1 MIMQNLT
8 FISICGAALI
18 ALGGGAQANDAAY
31 DRASVEID
39 LFKPTLSSAAMFGLD
54 AGATANAAG
63 FIRTSAAPGRV
74 APLPPGRPILHS
86 FDTVA
91 DCAEADL
98 EIERRLADIDD
109 LAAAPRMAELERFWR
124 ASYVAPKSVA
134 LGQPVP
140 PLFLERVPADLN
152 DDLDVARKKRGFV
165 LMMLPHILQTNA
177 EIAAERAAV
186 KSALERIDG
195 PGGLNLVEFDWL
207 AAKFQKYGVKDYDAK
222 TLLARIDA
230 IPPALAI
237 AQAAKETGWGN
248 SRFAHAGNAMYGQ
261 WTWDPSHKG
270 IVPRARSAGKTH
282 RVRAFDSLLDATRA
296 YALNI
301 NTHGAYGKLREL
313 RLELR
318 RRGRTP
324 TGIELSRALDKYA
337 EIGKRYGKALR
348 RIIQRNGLTRLNDAR
363 LAPAISEP
371 GPAAAAPEAFRIGLA
386 DGDALAER

>member
-1 MIMQNLT
+1 MRHLT

-18 ALGGGAQANDAAY
+18 ALGGPASANDAAR
-31 DRASVEID
+31 DRASIAVA
-39 LFKPTLSSAAMFGLD
+39 LFKPAQSWATRFGL
-54 AGATANAAG
+54 GAAAYNDG
-63 FIRTSAAPGRV
+63 FVRASAAPGHV

-86 FDTVA
+86 FDAVS

-98 EIERRLADIDD
+98 EIERRLVQIDE
-109 LAAAPRMAELERFWR
+109 LESRPRMAKLERFWR

-140 PLFLERVPADLN
+140 PLFLERVPADMN
-152 DDLDVARKKRGFV
+152 EDLDVARKKRGFV
-165 LMMLPHILQTNA
+165 LMMLPHILQINA

-186 KSALERIDG
+186 KSMLKRIDS
-195 PGGLNLVEFDWL
+195 PGGVDLTELDWL
-207 AAKFQKYGVKDYDAK
+207 TTVFEKYGVEPFDAE

-237 AQAAKETGWGN
+237 AQAAKETGWGS
-248 SRFAHAGNAMYGQ
+248 SRFAQAGNAMYGQ

-270 IVPRARSAGKTH
+270 IVPRNRSAGKTH

-313 RLELR
+313 RRELR

-348 RIIQRNGLTRLNDAR
+348 RIIQRNSLTRLNDAR
-363 LAPAISEP
+363 LGPSLDEPAPAAEQTD
-371 GPAAAAPEAFRIGLA
+371 AFRIGLV
-386 DGDALAER
+386 DGAALARR

>member
-1 MIMQNLT
+1 MTIQNLT

-18 ALGGGAQANDAAY
+18 ALGGQARANDAAY

-39 LFKPTLSSAAMFGLD
+39 LFKPTLSSAALLGLGSD
-54 AGATANAAG
+54 ANDSG
-63 FIRTSAAPGRV
+63 FIRASAAAPGHV

-86 FDTVA
+86 FDAVSE
-91 DCAEADL
+91 CAEADL
-98 EIERRLADIDD
+98 EIERRLTRVDD
-109 LAAAPRMAELERFWR
+109 LAAAPRMSKLERFWR
-124 ASYVAPKSVA
+124 ASFVAPKSVA

-140 PLFLERVPADLN
+140 PLFLERVPADMN
-152 DDLDVARKKRGFV
+152 DDLDVDRKKRGFV

-186 KSALERIDG
+186 KDALARIEGPDG
-195 PGGLNLVEFDWL
+195 LTLPELDWL
-207 AAKFQKYGVKDYDAK
+207 TATFEKYGVEDSDAK

-237 AQAAKETGWGN
+237 AQAAKETGWGS

-261 WTWDPSHKG
+261 WTWDPNHKG
-270 IVPRARSAGKTH
+270 IVPRARTAGKTH
-282 RVRAFDSLLDATRA
+282 RVRAFDTLLDATRA

-313 RLELR
+313 RRELR

-348 RIIQRNGLTRLNDAR
+348 KIIQRNGLTRLNDAR
-363 LAPAISEP
+363 L
-371 GPAAAAPEAFRIGLA
+371 GPANSPSAPLTAGPDAFRIGLA
-386 DGDALAER
+386 DGAALALR